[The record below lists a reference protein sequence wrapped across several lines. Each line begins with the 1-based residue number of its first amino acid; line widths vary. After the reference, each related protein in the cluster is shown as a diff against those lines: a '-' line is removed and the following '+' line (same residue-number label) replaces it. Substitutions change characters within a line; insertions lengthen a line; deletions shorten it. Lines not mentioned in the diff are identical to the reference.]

1 MHRLHPYPDVQVM
14 FRRLLI
20 ATLIGLLA
28 ALAVALFRH
37 AMVVLETLLLSND
50 SGSLV
55 NAAQSLPAWRRLVTP
70 ALGGLTA
77 GTLLWLWQ
85 RRSVARPHA
94 ATDYMEALETGD
106 GCFDTPA
113 SLVKSL
119 ASLLVVV
126 TGSAIGREG
135 AMILLAAL
143 AASLFAR
150 RFTPQSEWKLWVAC
164 GAAAGMASAYHAPL
178 AGSLFIAEILFGTL
192 MLASLGPVVIS
203 AVIALLLTQFLN
215 GGAAPL
221 YHVVLQQNLSALHYG
236 LMLATGLLAGLCGPL
251 FIWLMDYSHRG
262 FVKLK
267 LAPPWQLA
275 LGGLIVGGLS
285 LITPAVWG
293 NGYSVVQSYLLLPPS
308 GALLVYALW
317 YMQISNATRDGLKE
331 TALAVARTMADM
343 PQVKRGLEAPPQQ
356 KIIQPLAQAITR
368 RNDLLYAIVT
378 DMQGIRYSHPDSS
391 IIGKPFI
398 GHDIQP
404 TLQGKENVAI
414 NHGVL
419 APALRVFTPVFN
431 ERHQQ
436 IGVVVVGISL
446 SKVDEQIANSRWD
459 VLLTILF
466 SALVCALG
474 TWSLVRGLKRVLLGL
489 EPHEI
494 STQFQQRQAMLHA
507 LKEGVVAV
515 DAHGEV
521 NLINPAAEEI
531 LFSGP
536 DKTLVHSPLL
546 DDLQTVLQSGEPMYD
561 RELGCNGLLLIGN
574 TVPIRS
580 QGAVVG
586 AICTFRDK
594 TEVSQLLQRLDG
606 MMSYVDALRTTSHEF
621 MNKLHVILGLLNMK
635 SYGKLEEYVLQTA
648 HRYQA
653 DIGDIQHRIKSPVV
667 AGFLISKIQRATECG
682 FTLTLAEE
690 SLVPDCPN
698 EKQVTVLVTVLGNL
712 IENALDAMSGQ
723 AEGEI
728 GLLLHY
734 QDGWLSGEVSDDGP
748 GIPENNID
756 AIFNKGFS
764 TKGENRG
771 VGLFLAN
778 QQLRELGGT
787 LAVESE
793 PGVFTQFFVHLPW
806 DSKRKPA

>member
-150 RFTPQSEWKLWVAC
+150 RFTPQSEWKLWV

-275 LGGLIVGGLS
+275 RADCRRLI
-285 LITPAVWG
+285 AH
-293 NGYSVVQSYLLLPPS
+293 PPGS
-308 GALLVYALW
+308 MG
-317 YMQISNATRDGLKE
+317 
-331 TALAVARTMADM
+331 
-343 PQVKRGLEAPPQQ
+343 
-356 KIIQPLAQAITR
+356 
-368 RNDLLYAIVT
+368 
-378 DMQGIRYSHPDSS
+378 
-391 IIGKPFI
+391 
-398 GHDIQP
+398 
-404 TLQGKENVAI
+404 
-414 NHGVL
+414 
-419 APALRVFTPVFN
+419 
-431 ERHQQ
+431 
-436 IGVVVVGISL
+436 
-446 SKVDEQIANSRWD
+446 
-459 VLLTILF
+459 
-466 SALVCALG
+466 
-474 TWSLVRGLKRVLLGL
+474 
-489 EPHEI
+489 
-494 STQFQQRQAMLHA
+494 QR
-507 LKEGVVAV
+507 
-515 DAHGEV
+515 
-521 NLINPAAEEI
+521 
-531 LFSGP
+531 
-536 DKTLVHSPLL
+536 
-546 DDLQTVLQSGEPMYD
+546 
-561 RELGCNGLLLIGN
+561 
-574 TVPIRS
+574 
-580 QGAVVG
+580 
-586 AICTFRDK
+586 
-594 TEVSQLLQRLDG
+594 LQR
-606 MMSYVDALRTTSHEF
+606 SA
-621 MNKLHVILGLLNMK
+621 KLFAAAAVRCAAGGRI
-635 SYGKLEEYVLQTA
+635 YLQTA
-648 HRYQA
+648 GGAGQQRLRRAWRGLHPDAVCRPGDGHAVCLLQQA
-653 DIGDIQHRIKSPVV
+653 V
-667 AGFLISKIQRATECG
+667 ATGK
-682 FTLTLAEE
+682 
-690 SLVPDCPN
+690 
-698 EKQVTVLVTVLGNL
+698 
-712 IENALDAMSGQ
+712 
-723 AEGEI
+723 
-728 GLLLHY
+728 
-734 QDGWLSGEVSDDGP
+734 
-748 GIPENNID
+748 
-756 AIFNKGFS
+756 
-764 TKGENRG
+764 
-771 VGLFLAN
+771 
-778 QQLRELGGT
+778 
-787 LAVESE
+787 
-793 PGVFTQFFVHLPW
+793 
-806 DSKRKPA
+806 